1 MEGEQE
7 RKQKNYMVQPLTTT
21 FNCGAKKKEH
31 KKNKM
36 SFRVH
41 IHLQQS
47 FIYKNQVVD
56 FVSKQEL
63 SFSAQFCNDDICNLF
78 KNFYSQD
85 LIRKG
90 GKVKLI

>member
-41 IHLQQS
+41 IHL
-47 FIYKNQVVD
+47 
-56 FVSKQEL
+56 
-63 SFSAQFCNDDICNLF
+63 
-78 KNFYSQD
+78 
-85 LIRKG
+85 
-90 GKVKLI
+90 